1 MDNWSLHG
9 SVRATLCDEPSW
21 HVQQAVSN
29 SVFNEAWDGIG
40 FVEVIVD
47 ESEFA
52 YDLSTVIYM
61 EVEKRA
67 PVSNIDQFLN
77 RQ

>member
-1 MDNWSLHG
+1 MDNWGLHG
-9 SVRATLCDEPSW
+9 SVRATLCDEPSR

-29 SVFNEAWDGIG
+29 TVFNETYDEIG
-40 FVEVIVD
+40 FVEITVD

-52 YDLSTVIYM
+52 YYLSTVIYM

-67 PVSNIDQFLN
+67 PVANTEQFLDK
-77 RQ
+77 Q